1 MTSLG
6 LSWALPRLPL
16 IALPECHPSGQ
27 SLIAVGTAMVTVAAV
42 IREKLRP
49 ESELARAAAQIQRS
63 KAAVRE
69 ALRQLAG
76 AAAEGAI
83 PPAAF
88 DKDGCL
94 LYDEIFCATCKS
106 PEFESDNDILLCDGD
121 CSRGF
126 HQRCL
131 DPPLRTEDIP
141 PDDQGW
147 LCGLCDAKLDCI
159 DMINADASTHL
170 PYDASWE
177 AVFPEAAEEAVAGTA
192 TEAGG
197 GEWPSDDEDDG
208 DYQPGDRRS
217 GEDSAGASGGK
228 SSAGDAGNGLSRA
241 AGGSKSLTSED
252 SEGTSTS
259 GSDSDDNEEGVSWE
273 ELEFLRLESG
283 KVHEGGRTGS
293 QTGEA
298 LAADRQLGA
307 DTADLIV
314 NGKRRRVA
322 VDYKRLNEELF
333 GNEAEDGERPVLSD
347 DEWGPARRPAEKQDG
362 VAGGLVAGEHQR
374 RRRRTIDGEVSA
386 DGARPGTEPRLS
398 PAAGAQQQGRRK
410 NHILDAST
418 IQVTKWFYHQMHR
431 RVAAPVNGALNVG
444 AISKSSP
451 FEELA
456 LPKESAPES
465 CLPGS
470 VGPAGDTTKMVA
482 AAAAAE
488 PPLLEKLG
496 AVKVKLQELSETLE
510 AQWSG
515 VMGLLR
521 RAVGK
526 PVKADSGAGCRLAS
540 RKAEAALPMTLAS
553 PGRPAAVMEEC
564 VGGQSAQELSTAGQV
579 LEAGQSEQNCSPVL
593 SSKVSQECRPLLED
607 NGNHLEAAAKC
618 RPEPE
623 RGKSRKS
630 KKPHLQNT
638 ASHLVAEAQTALP
651 PPPIAVLPQRGRRR
665 GLLPDG
671 PSGGRAAPGPGSG
684 RGGRPRRSIGRRSA
698 PL

>member
-1 MTSLG
+1 MKQEQNL
-6 LSWALPRLPL
+6 LDAY
-16 IALPECHPSGQ
+16 
-27 SLIAVGTAMVTVAAV
+27 AADGWRGRS
-42 IREKLRP
+42 REKLRP
-49 ESELARAAAQIQRS
+49 ESELARAAAQIRRS

-83 PPAAF
+83 PTAAF

-106 PEFESDNDILLCDGD
+106 PEFVSDNDILLCDGD

-159 DMINADASTHL
+159 DMINAEASTHL

-177 AVFPEAAEEAVAGTA
+177 AVFPEAAEEAAAGTA

-208 DYQPGDRRS
+208 DYQPGVGRRS
-217 GEDSAGASGGK
+217 EDSAGASGEDLLT
-228 SSAGDAGNGLSRA
+228 GDVGNGLSRV
-241 AGGSKSLTSED
+241 AGGNESLTSED
-252 SEGTSTS
+252 SKGTSTS
-259 GSDSDDNEEGVSWE
+259 GSDGDDPEEGVSWD

-283 KVHEGGRTGS
+283 KVGEGGRTGG
-293 QTGEA
+293 QGGEA
-298 LAADRQLGA
+298 LGADRQLGA

-347 DEWGPARRPAEKQDG
+347 DEWGPARQPAEKQDSVVGG
-362 VAGGLVAGEHQR
+362 VVAGEHQR
-374 RRRRTIDGEVSA
+374 RRRRTTDGNVSA
-386 DGARPGTEPRLS
+386 YGARPGTEPGLS
-398 PAAGAQQQGRRK
+398 SAAGTQQQGRRK

-418 IQVTKWFYHQMHR
+418 IQVTKWFDHQMHK
-431 RVAAPVNGALNVG
+431 RVAAPVNGAFVVG
-444 AISKSSP
+444 ATSKSSP
-451 FEELA
+451 A
-456 LPKESAPES
+456 LPEESAPES
-465 CLPGS
+465 RLSGS
-470 VGPAGDTTKMVA
+470 VGPSGDATKRVA
-482 AAAAAE
+482 AAAVAE
-488 PPLLEKLG
+488 PLLLEKLG

-515 VMGLLR
+515 VMGMLR
-521 RAVGK
+521 RAVSK
-526 PVKADSGAGCRLAS
+526 PVKANGGAGCHLAS
-540 RKAEAALPMTLAS
+540 GKVEAALPIIPAS
-553 PGRPAAVMEEC
+553 PGRTAAAMEEYL
-564 VGGQSAQELSTAGQV
+564 GGRSGQDLSAAGQV
-579 LEAGQSEQNCSPVL
+579 LKAGQTEQDCEPDL
-593 SSKVSQECRPLLED
+593 GSKVHQGCRPPLED
-607 NGNHLEAAAKC
+607 SGDHLVAAAKC

-623 RGKSRKS
+623 RGKSRKT
-630 KKPHLQNT
+630 KKPHLQT
-638 ASHLVAEAQTALP
+638 TTLHLVAKVQTALP
-651 PPPIAVLPQRGRRR
+651 PPPVAELPQRGRRR
-665 GLLPDG
+665 RLPPEG
-671 PSGGRAAPGPGSG
+671 PPGICAAPGPGSG
-684 RGGRPRRSIGRRSA
+684 RGGRLHGSVGRRSA
-698 PL
+698 LL

>member
-1 MTSLG
+1 MKQEQNL
-6 LSWALPRLPL
+6 LDAY
-16 IALPECHPSGQ
+16 
-27 SLIAVGTAMVTVAAV
+27 AADGWRGRS
-42 IREKLRP
+42 REKLRP
-49 ESELARAAAQIQRS
+49 ESELARAAAQIRRS

-83 PPAAF
+83 PTAAF

-106 PEFESDNDILLCDGD
+106 PEFVSDNDILLCDGD

-141 PDDQGW
+141 PDNQGW
-147 LCGLCDAKLDCI
+147 LCGLCEAKLDCI

-177 AVFPEAAEEAVAGTA
+177 AVFPEAAEEAAAGTA

-208 DYQPGDRRS
+208 DYQPGAGRR
-217 GEDSAGASGGK
+217 GEDSAGASGEDLLT
-228 SSAGDAGNGLSRA
+228 GDAGNGLSRV
-241 AGGSKSLTSED
+241 AGGNESLTSED

-259 GSDSDDNEEGVSWE
+259 GSDGGDPEEGVSWD

-283 KVHEGGRTGS
+283 KVGEGGRTGG
-293 QTGEA
+293 QGGEA
-298 LAADRQLGA
+298 LGADRQLGA

-347 DEWGPARRPAEKQDG
+347 DEWGPARGPAEKQDG
-362 VAGGLVAGEHQR
+362 VAGGPVAGEHQR
-374 RRRRTIDGEVSA
+374 RRRRTMDGDVSA
-386 DGARPGTEPRLS
+386 DGARPGTEPGLS

-418 IQVTKWFYHQMHR
+418 IQVTKWFYHQMHK
-431 RVAAPVNGALNVG
+431 RVAAPVNGALGVG
-444 AISKSSP
+444 ATSKSSP
-451 FEELA
+451 VKEPA
-456 LPKESAPES
+456 LPEKSGPES
-465 CLPGS
+465 CLPSGVGS
-470 VGPAGDTTKMVA
+470 SGDATKMVA

-496 AVKVKLQELSETLE
+496 AVKAKLQELSEMLE

-526 PVKADSGAGCRLAS
+526 PVKASGGAGCRLAS
-540 RKAEAALPMTLAS
+540 GKAEAALPMLLAS
-553 PGRPAAVMEEC
+553 PGRPAAATEDRL
-564 VGGQSAQELSTAGQV
+564 GGCSAQELSA
-579 LEAGQSEQNCSPVL
+579 AAPVL
-593 SSKVSQECRPLLED
+593 KPGQTEQDSSSVLGSKVHQECRPHLEE
-607 NGNHLEAAAKC
+607 NGDHVEAAATC

-623 RGKSRKS
+623 RGKSRKT

-638 ASHLVAEAQTALP
+638 ALHLVAKAETALP
-651 PPPIAVLPQRGRRR
+651 PLPIAKLPQRGRRR
-665 GLLPDG
+665 RLLPEG
-671 PSGGRAAPGPGSG
+671 PPGGRLAQGPGSG
-684 RGGRPRRSIGRRSA
+684 RGGRLRRSIGRRSA